1 MTWDD
6 FLGFLRNNMKYSG
19 DSSLPAVIAWL
30 GSNFGTVEIEVPV
43 EVAVVPEEIL
53 VVASPTGEALP
64 VIVLSGSGIEQKAA
78 NVPVATV
85 IKLAEHLHKLNTS
98 GSIVGDQRFKALQD
112 ELAVVKTTL
121 GLLGGD
127 GKKTATLK
135 AHGSAATGNITIH
148 EMVEDDPCL
157 GYPKWEA
164 GGFGMYCAD
173 VCKAAKAISAGQHTV
188 IPQRLTKAN
197 QIMVTKATGL
207 GEATD
212 DEGGFL
218 VAPEHRNELLKKTH
232 ETGVVFPRARPV
244 PMGSPIVKIPTIN
257 ETSRADGSRHGGV
270 RAFRLAEGATL
281 TASKPSFG
289 RVTLTATKVAALG
302 YITSELI
309 EDSPISLQLF
319 GELFAE
325 ELAFEADDS
334 AINGTGSG
342 SPLGVLKA
350 NCLVTIA
357 KENGQAAT
365 TIVYENV
372 LNMWSRMWAKS
383 RGNAAWFINQDTEPQ
398 LNSMTLVVGTGG
410 VPVYLPAGGVSGSPF
425 ATLFGR
431 PVIPIEQCATLGTV
445 GDIIFADMSQY
456 LWGTRGGM
464 NTASSIHVQFTT
476 DEEAFRTTWRNDGQ
490 PWWNAALTPFTGSS
504 NTLSPFVA
512 LATRG

>member
-1 MTWDD
+1 MFIAKVRGNVVATHKVAKMTGRKLLIVDPLVVD
-6 FLGFLRNNMKYSG
+6 EPGEKLLSTGRSFVAVDSVDAGAG
-19 DSSLPAVIAWL
+19 DTVLITQGSSARMTPQTKNLPIDTVIAL
-30 GSNFGTVEIEVPV
+30 T
-43 EVAVVPEEIL
+43 
-53 VVASPTGEALP
+53 
-64 VIVLSGSGIEQKAA
+64 K
-78 NVPVATV
+78 
-85 IKLAEHLHKLNTS
+85 HLHKLENA
-98 GSIVGDQRFKALQD
+98 GSMVGSQRNKALED
-112 ELAVVKTTL
+112 RLAVL
-121 GLLGGD
+121 ESDRELLGET
-127 GKKTATLK
+127 KKVTLK
-135 AHGSAATGNITIH
+135 ARGSAATGNISIH
-148 EMVEDDPCL
+148 ECIEDDPCL

-173 VCKAAKAISAGQHTV
+173 VCKAAKAIAAGQHTV

-232 ETGVVFPRARPV
+232 DTGKVFPRARQV

-302 YITSELI
+302 YVTSELI
-309 EDSPISLQLF
+309 EDSPITLQLF

-350 NCLVTIA
+350 NCLVSVA
-357 KENGQAAT
+357 KENGQSAV
-365 TIVYENV
+365 TIEYENV
-372 LNMWSRMWAKS
+372 LKMWSRMWASS

-490 PWWNAALTPFTGSS
+490 PWWNSALTPFTGSS

-512 LATRG
+512 LATRA

>member
-1 MTWDD
+1 MTWEILLAQMRE
-6 FLGFLRNNMKYSG
+6 LGYSG
-19 DSSLPAVIAWL
+19 AESVEAVIAWL
-30 GSNFGTVEIEVPV
+30 KDKFGTIEIEVPV
-43 EVAVVPEEIL
+43 VVEAEPPEVPTIETPAGETVP
-53 VVASPTGEALP
+53 VMT
-64 VIVLSGSGIEQKAA
+64 LSLDGITQKSFDVPISKAA
-78 NVPVATV
+78 PLIRQLFKQTQSMSVAG
-85 IKLAEHLHKLNTS
+85 A
-98 GSIVGDQRFKALQD
+98 QRNKALED
-112 ELAVVKTTL
+112 RLAVLETERD
-121 GLLGGD
+121 LLGQ
-127 GKKTATLK
+127 GKATTATK
-135 AHGSAATGNITIH
+135 AHRSAATGNISIN
-148 EMVEDDPCL
+148 ECIEDDPCL
-157 GYPKWEA
+157 GYPKWDE

-173 VCKAAKAISAGQHTV
+173 VCRAAKAISAGQHTV

-232 ETGVVFPRARPV
+232 ETGKVFPRARQV

-350 NCLVTIA
+350 NCLVTISKVA
-357 KENGQAAT
+357 GQSAV

-372 LNMWSRMWAKS
+372 LNMWSRMWASS

-398 LNSMTLVVGTGG
+398 LNSMSMVIGTGG

-464 NTASSIHVQFTT
+464 KTASSIHVQFTT

-512 LATRG
+512 LATRA

>member
-1 MTWDD
+1 MTWEILLAQMRE
-6 FLGFLRNNMKYSG
+6 LGYSG
-19 DSSLPAVIAWL
+19 AESVEAVIAWL
-30 GSNFGTVEIEVPV
+30 KEKFGTIEIEIPVVVVDSPPEVPTV
-43 EVAVVPEEIL
+43 ET
-53 VVASPTGEALP
+53 PTGETVP
-64 VIVLSGSGIEQKAA
+64 VMTLSLDGVTQKSVDVPITKAA
-78 NVPVATV
+78 PLIRQLFKQTQSMSVAG
-85 IKLAEHLHKLNTS
+85 A
-98 GSIVGDQRFKALQD
+98 QREKALED
-112 ELAVVKTTL
+112 RLAVL
-121 GLLGGD
+121 ESDRELLGQTN
-127 GKKTATLK
+127 KATLK
-135 AHGSAATGNITIH
+135 AHGSAATGNIAIH
-148 EMVEDDPCL
+148 ECIEDDPCL

-173 VCKAAKAISAGQHTV
+173 VCKAAKAISAGQHMV

-197 QIMVTKATGL
+197 QMMVTKATGL

-232 ETGVVFPRARPV
+232 ETGIVFPRARAV

-281 TASKPSFG
+281 TASKPAFG

-357 KENGQAAT
+357 KENGQAAN

-372 LNMWSRMWAKS
+372 LNMWSRMFARS

-512 LATRG
+512 LATRA